1 LVSARKVVESQEP
14 VFAETLTEAQKKT
27 LIQKFQE
34 DARSNVMF
42 APKVTLFDGQE
53 ATVQDTIQRPFV
65 VGVTPED
72 KNNPAII
79 RTFVEGTQIMMKTT
93 MQAGGAV
100 RLDLQIRLSD
110 LLDVRT
116 AVAGPND
123 LKVQVPQIRSSNIQL
138 SAVVPAGRC
147 RAIWGFEDEIT
158 ATVERPFLKGVP
170 YVSRMFKNTA
180 TGTMSQDTLMVITPQ
195 VLELADNTN

>member
-93 MQAGGAV
+93 M
-100 RLDLQIRLSD
+100 
-110 LLDVRT
+110 
-116 AVAGPND
+116 PND